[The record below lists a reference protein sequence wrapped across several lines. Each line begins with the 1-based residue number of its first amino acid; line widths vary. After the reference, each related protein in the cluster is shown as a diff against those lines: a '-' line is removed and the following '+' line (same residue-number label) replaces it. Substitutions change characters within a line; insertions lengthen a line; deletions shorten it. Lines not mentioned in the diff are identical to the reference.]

1 MKQRKN
7 TNQRTTFAS
16 FFFPLTF
23 GADQRSILQ
32 EFQKTQRRLFAYI
45 SVCLVLVSSM
55 TTFASGLGPGLQS
68 DPSLATMN
76 FVAVLSPVVPL
87 VIMKAEPEWLHF
99 LWPPLENLFEV
110 HVHLPWMAGIFAIT
124 MSNLLMV
131 GFMAVVKHID
141 LVMLALLPERRVE
154 KARLREYMQ
163 RPDPIYGLLLATH
176 VLSSIF
182 ATLHLP
188 TLLRSLKRA
197 DVSELVNLQ
206 AWSRLGAIVIFIAT
220 GDVIWLAIYGSP
232 WCLYIIQLWS
242 ICFLFLCKRLGAS
255 PFAFAVAALCP
266 VQRVRTLFRLTL
278 LRDSLN
284 SGDMT
289 FTNRPTEPLL
299 AAEA

>member
-1 MKQRKN
+1 
-7 TNQRTTFAS
+7 
-16 FFFPLTF
+16 
-23 GADQRSILQ
+23 
-32 EFQKTQRRLFAYI
+32 
-45 SVCLVLVSSM
+45 M